1 MMQVFDIGAYGAK
14 GDGTT
19 LNTRAI
25 QAAIDA
31 AADASG
37 GTVFVPAGTF
47 LTGTLHLRDGIT
59 LDMHPAAVI
68 LGSPRIEDYDTG
80 GVTEDIDRNPWHL
93 LVARDA
99 SHITLRGGTIDGNGP
114 AFWEAVKGD
123 DPLTCVVAREPDPER
138 APLHWILAH
147 KDRRPSPM
155 IDFTRCRHIRIVDT
169 TIRNSAGWNLHLH
182 CCDFVWIRGV
192 HLEANLRGPNNDGFD
207 VTGCRDVMISDCHLS
222 CCDDAIVLKTT
233 KDSRSVERVTVTNCI
248 LRTPCA
254 ALKLGAIESFHD
266 FRQIT
271 FSNCVVYESNRAFAL
286 YSLEGGHIEDVVVSN
301 IVCDTRA
308 PFLFNR
314 PIHFDVRR
322 RRPESRL
329 GSIRHVIVS
338 QFIARTDGR
347 LLLTAEEPGV
357 IEDVVLRDVRLVYP
371 VIDDPAPAANPAVGG
386 SQFSNKTP
394 DARCARAAVVAE
406 NIGGLVLENLAV
418 TWPVS
423 EEVPTD
429 WDFPAKA
436 AAGTHELFE
445 RPDFRPV
452 ETPAFHVLWA
462 RRCHG
467 TFRCSSLKA
476 SEEGLEPFRI
486 EDSDFTILR
495 P

>member
-1 MMQVFDIGAYGAK
+1 MRHTFDIGDFGAI

-19 LNTRAI
+19 LNTAAI
-25 QAAIDA
+25 QAAMEA
-31 AADASG
+31 AAAASG
-37 GTVFVPAGTF
+37 GTVYVPAGTY
-47 LTGTLHLRDGIT
+47 LTGTLHLRSGIT
-59 LDMHPAAVI
+59 LEMHPAAVL

-93 LVARDA
+93 LVAHDC

-114 AFWEAVKGD
+114 AFWEEVRGD
-123 DPLTCVVAREPDPER
+123 DPLTCVVAREPDPAR
-138 APLHWILAH
+138 APLLWIHAH

-155 IDFTRCRHIRIVDT
+155 IDFTGCRHIRIVDT
-169 TIRNSAGWNLHLH
+169 IIRNSAGWNLHLH
-182 CCDFVWIRGV
+182 CCDYVWIRGV

-248 LRTPCA
+248 IRTPCA
-254 ALKLGAIESFHD
+254 ALKLGANESFHD

-322 RRPESRL
+322 RNPGSRL
-329 GSIRHVIVS
+329 GSIRHVVVS

-347 LLLTAEEPGV
+347 ILLTAEEPGV
-357 IEDVVLRDVRLVYP
+357 IEDVVLRDVRMVYP

-386 SQFSNKTP
+386 TQFSSKTL
-394 DARCARAAVVAE
+394 DARSARAAVVAE
-406 NIGGLVLENLAV
+406 NIGELVLENLAV
-418 TWPVS
+418 AWPAS
-423 EEVPTD
+423 EEVPAE
-429 WDFPAKA
+429 WDFSLKA
-436 AAGTHELFE
+436 AAGTHALFE
-445 RPDFRPV
+445 RTDFRPV
-452 ETPAFHVLWA
+452 DRSAFHVLWA
-462 RRCHG
+462 RRCTG
-467 TFRCSSLKA
+467 WIRCPSAKA
-476 SEEGLEPFRI
+476 SGEGVEPFHL
-486 EDSDFTILR
+486 EDSDVVIAR
-495 P
+495 A

>member
-1 MMQVFDIGAYGAK
+1 MMQSFDVEFYGAK

-19 LNTRAI
+19 LNTAAL
-25 QAAIDA
+25 QTAIDA
-31 AADASG
+31 AAAVSG
-37 GTVFVPAGTF
+37 GTVYLPAGTF
-47 LTGTLHLRDGIT
+47 LTGTLHLRSGIT
-59 LDMHPAAVI
+59 LEMHPAAVL

-80 GVTEDIDRNPWHL
+80 GATEDIDRNPWHL
-93 LVARDA
+93 LVARDSA
-99 SHITLRGGTIDGNGP
+99 HITLRGGTIDGNGP
-114 AFWEAVKGD
+114 AFWEEVRGS

-138 APLHWILAH
+138 AHLHWILAN

-155 IDFTRCRHIRIVDT
+155 IDFTGCCHIRIVDT

-207 VTGCRDVMISDCHLS
+207 ITGCRDVMISDCHLS

-254 ALKLGAIESFHD
+254 ALKLGANESFFD

-286 YSLEGGHIEDVVVSN
+286 YSLQGGNIEDVVVNN

-322 RRPESRL
+322 RFAESRL
-329 GSIRHVIVS
+329 GSIRNVLVS

-347 LLLTAEEPGV
+347 ILLTAEEPGV
-357 IEDVVLRDVRLVYP
+357 IEGVVLRDVRLIYP
-371 VIDDPAPAANPAVGG
+371 VMDDPGNGSNPAIGG
-386 SQFSNKTP
+386 GQFSSKSL
-394 DARCARAAVVAE
+394 DARGARAAVVAE
-406 NIGGLVLENLAV
+406 NVGDLVLENIMV
-418 TWPVS
+418 TWPCTA
-423 EEVPTD
+423 EVPPD
-429 WDFPAKA
+429 WDFPLKA
-436 AAGTHELFE
+436 AGGTHALFE
-445 RPDFRPV
+445 RSEYRPQ
-452 ETPAFHVLWA
+452 TPPAFHFLWA
-462 RRCHG
+462 RCCTGHIRCPAATASAAG
-467 TFRCSSLKA
+467 ADTFHLDQSKMAVLA
-476 SEEGLEPFRI
+476 
-486 EDSDFTILR
+486 
-495 P
+495 